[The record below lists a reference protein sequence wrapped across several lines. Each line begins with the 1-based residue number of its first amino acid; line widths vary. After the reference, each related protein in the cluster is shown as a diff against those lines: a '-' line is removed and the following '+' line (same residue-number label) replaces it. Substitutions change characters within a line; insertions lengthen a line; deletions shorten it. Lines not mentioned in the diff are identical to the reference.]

1 MEGGTAAARPRE
13 AKPSGRPDGAAATHR
28 FLTELAAVPPPPV
41 LDGQLSL
48 EDEGEPGDA

>member
-1 MEGGTAAARPRE
+1 MEGGTAAARPRDGQS
-13 AKPSGRPDGAAATHR
+13 PDLPDGTAATYR
-28 FLTELAAVPPPPV
+28 LLIELAGTPPPPV